1 MLYSKT
7 SFLPV
12 LYEEGIESC
21 DAFVTLTSIDEENIV
36 CSMFASMHNVP
47 KIITKVNHISLDG
60 IVEKANIDT
69 VVTPHKIASNQI
81 VKYVRALQQGQNSS
95 CEAVYKFGDSFEMLE
110 FNVKEDFKKLD
121 VCIKDMGLK
130 DEVLIVAILRG
141 KNIIFPNG
149 LDVIKEKDTIIV
161 IDNNSEVKD
170 INDILE

>member
-1 MLYSKT
+1 
-7 SFLPV
+7 
-12 LYEEGIESC
+12 
-21 DAFVTLTSIDEENIV
+21 
-36 CSMFASMHNVP
+36 
-47 KIITKVNHISLDG
+47 
-60 IVEKANIDT
+60 
-69 VVTPHKIASNQI
+69 
-81 VKYVRALQQGQNSS
+81 
-95 CEAVYKFGDSFEMLE
+95 MLE

-130 DEVLIVAILRG
+130 DGVLIVAILRG